1 MPKRLLLLL
10 LPLLLAACA
19 VRPVAPPPIAPP
31 VSAANLLERLADSAT
46 AFTSLEGMA
55 KVRISTETRTQSVTE
70 VLFAEKPDRLRL
82 ETLSP
87 FGQPLLVMA
96 TDGKQLEFLVPGEG
110 KLYRDDFSL
119 AHLQRL
125 TRLPLQLT
133 DLVHLLLYQ
142 VPVIGHERQS
152 VEPLAEDETLLILHA
167 SAGRRQELRFD
178 RLLRLTGAAYYQG
191 DELLLRVGYDRFTG
205 ETRPFPLTASLA
217 MPASKTEAT
226 VAFSEVRTNVAIP
239 AERFRL
245 TPPPGVEVL
254 PFP

>member
-1 MPKRLLLLL
+1 MPMRLIFAILL
-10 LPLLLAACA
+10 LLLAACA
-19 VRPVAPPPIAPP
+19 VRPVAPPPIKPP
-31 VSAANLLERLADSAT
+31 VSAVNLLERLADSAT

-55 KVRISTETRTQSVTE
+55 KVRISTEARTQSVTE
-70 VLFAEKPDRLRL
+70 VLFVEKPDRLRL

-96 TDGKQLEFLVPGEG
+96 TDGKQIEVLVPGEG

-119 AHLQRL
+119 ARLQRL

-152 VEPLAEDETLLILHA
+152 VAPVAEGETLLTLYA
-167 SAGRRQELRFD
+167 PEGRRQELRFD
-178 RLLRLTGAAYYQG
+178 QLLRLTGAAYYRD
-191 DELLLRVGYDRFTG
+191 DELLLQVAYGRFTD
-205 ETRPFPLTASLA
+205 ESQPFPLTASLA

-226 VAFSEVRTNVAIP
+226 VAFSEVQTNLAIP
-239 AERFRL
+239 GERFRL
-245 TPPPGVEVL
+245 TPPPGVEIL

>member
-1 MPKRLLLLL
+1 
-10 LPLLLAACA
+10 
-19 VRPVAPPPIAPP
+19 

-46 AFTSLEGMA
+46 AFNSLEGMA
-55 KVRISTETRTQSVTE
+55 KVRISTEERTQSVTE
-70 VLFAEKPDRLRL
+70 VLFAEKPDRLRP

-119 AHLQRL
+119 SHLQRL

-142 VPVIGHERQS
+142 VPVISHERQS
-152 VEPLAEDETLLILHA
+152 VEPVAEDETLLILYGG
-167 SAGRRQELRFD
+167 AGRRQELRFD

-191 DELLLRVGYDRFTG
+191 DELLLRVGYERFFG
-205 ETRPFPLTASLA
+205 ETRPFPLTASLV

-239 AERFRL
+239 ADRFRL

-254 PFP
+254 PFL